1 MMLKK
6 ISFFFL
12 VSLIT
17 SVFFGIIVFGAEEVD
32 KSIQGESYHNQK
44 GLSHF
49 KNGFYNFTPKH
60 QKEEAKKEYEFAI
73 QEYKKALSVNPDYA
87 EAHRNLARVYYVQK
101 KYLNAAEHYKKL
113 TYLDPYD
120 IDAYILTALSYA
132 EAKKYSEAKKELENA
147 KNMTSDP
154 IIQKKLNDYIKKI
167 ENKGQ

>member
-1 MMLKK
+1 MLNK
-6 ISFFFL
+6 ISRFFL
-12 VSLIT
+12 IFLMT
-17 SVFFGIIVFGAEEVD
+17 SAFVGFGAYGAEEGSS
-32 KSIQGESYHNQK
+32 SIPSESYHNEK

-60 QKEEAKKEYEFAI
+60 QKEKAKKEYELAI
-73 QEYKKALSVNPDYA
+73 QEFKKSLDVNPDYA

-101 KYLNAAEHYKKL
+101 KYLKAAEHYKKL
-113 TYLDPYD
+113 TYLDRYD

-147 KNMTSDP
+147 SNMTSDP

>member
-1 MMLKK
+1 MLKK
-6 ISFFFL
+6 IPLFL
-12 VSLIT
+12 LIFLII
-17 SVFFGIIVFGAEEVD
+17 SVFFGLPVHGAEKANSKISD
-32 KSIQGESYHNQK
+32 ESYHNQK

-60 QKEEAKKEYEFAI
+60 QREEANKEYELAI

-101 KYLNAAEHYKKL
+101 KYLKAAEHYKRL

-120 IDAYILTALSYA
+120 IDAYVLTALAYT
-132 EAKKYSEAKKELENA
+132 EAQKYSEAKEELKNA
-147 KNMTSDP
+147 KNTTTDP

-167 ENKGQ
+167 ENREQ